1 MPTFAVTWAL
11 DNLDRIGGNP
21 VEVLGAPQ
29 LVDTPAGRAVRF
41 NGESD
46 GLLVHA
52 HPLAGAA
59 RFTIE
64 AMFRPDPGGLVEQRF
79 LHIQPEDAGSR
90 ILLETRLAADGR
102 WFLDTFIKSG
112 ESSQTLY
119 ADSWPHLLGKWYHAA
134 LVYDGEEMRHFVNRE
149 LEMAHAT
156 RYEPTRGGQTS
167 LGVRMNRVSWYR
179 GAIRQLRFTPSVLP
193 PAQFL
198 SVEGL
203 AAGAV
208 R

>member
-1 MPTFAVTWAL
+1 MPTFAVTWTL
-11 DNLDRIGGNP
+11 DNLDSIGGNP

-29 LVDTPAGRAVRF
+29 LVEMPSGKAVRF
-41 NGESD
+41 NGQCD

-52 HPLAGAA
+52 HPLAGAS

-64 AMFRPDPGGLVEQRF
+64 AIFRPEPGGLVEQRF
-79 LHIQPEDAGSR
+79 MHIQPDDPESR
-90 ILLETRLAADGR
+90 ILLETRFTADGR

-112 ESSQTLY
+112 ESSQVLF
-119 ADSWPHLLGKWYHAA
+119 AEAWPHPLGPWYHAA
-134 LVYDGEEMRHFVNRE
+134 LVYDGAEMRHLVNGQ
-149 LEMAHAT
+149 LEMAHAA

-179 GAIRQLRFTPSVLP
+179 GAIAVLRFTPSVLW

-198 SVEGL
+198 STEGL
-203 AAGAV
+203 AVGV
-208 R
+208 VP